1 MHKVVNRWCHTDSKL
16 HLDILQ
22 KLGSVLLDGSNS
34 LRNHYG
40 ALRAVCALGY
50 AALDY
55 CLWPHLEQYL
65 SFLDIMRVQLEI
77 RKNKMV
83 LPAASWLQQNA
94 DIMEIEGTIL
104 VSYLKLLVP

>member
-1 MHKVVNRWCHTDSKL
+1 MNRWCDTDTKL

-34 LRNHYG
+34 LRNHYA
-40 ALRAVCALGY
+40 ALRTVCAIGY

-65 SFLDIMRVQLEI
+65 AFLDIMRVQLEI
-77 RKNKMV
+77 ERNKMV
-83 LPAASWLQQNA
+83 LSAASWIQKSS

-104 VSYLKLLVP
+104 VRYLKLWVT